1 MDVISVSG
9 GESESLKDP
18 VVEVEAVDMAAVE
31 TERKIKAEDTAAVG
45 GEASHSEYE
54 SDSGDSGEEWET
66 QSLYEDAIQV
76 LKDEQLRDG
85 GKLHLYAPDLYVPL
99 PSVVSFH

>member
-1 MDVISVSG
+1 MSG

-31 TERKIKAEDTAAVG
+31 TERKIKAEDTAAVV